1 MKEIFDMTNLKC
13 TQESCTTAIK
23 TFIVYDQDWNKQKMA
38 VSYESYPSREI
49 YKNGNKFR
57 KFYNFVSKIYNFY
70 SGEISLYHCG
80 NVISGPCKGAIV
92 CGTVHSSNPYP
103 EACFKKPGL
112 TRVDTDFAFLN
123 IKNCGNDFI
132 ACSGAGY
139 QTFTPGLRS

>member
-1 MKEIFDMTNLKC
+1 MKEIFDMADLSC
-13 TQESCTTAIK
+13 TQESCTTTIK
-23 TFIVYDQDWNKQKMA
+23 TFMVYDQDWNEQKMS

-57 KFYNFVSKIYNFY
+57 KFYNFVSKIY

-80 NVISGPCKGAIV
+80 NVISGPCEGAIFF
-92 CGTVHSSNPYP
+92 GTVHSSNPNH
-103 EACFKKPGL
+103 EACLKKPGL
-112 TRVDTDFAFLN
+112 TRVDSDFAFLN
-123 IKNCGNDFI
+123 IKSCGKDFI